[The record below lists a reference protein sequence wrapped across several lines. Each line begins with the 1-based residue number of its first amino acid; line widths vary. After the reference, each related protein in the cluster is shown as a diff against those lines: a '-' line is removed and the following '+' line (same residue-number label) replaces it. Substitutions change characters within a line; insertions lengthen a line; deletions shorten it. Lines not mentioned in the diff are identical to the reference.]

1 MSTLTLKELSAPT
14 GEVIKIAS
22 GKTLDLNSQGTLIL
36 PTIPHAKMPSGSV
49 LQVKHAILT
58 APMTSTT
65 AATWIDVTN
74 LSISITPKSTSSKFH
89 VSFNLNA
96 MIVSNDQRGGVR
108 LVRDSTAIGVATS
121 TGSRTAASVSFAGVT
136 DGIYRLKNMS
146 GSALDS
152 PSTTSAVTYKV
163 QFQCENTTE
172 VKINHDDND
181 SNGSTF
187 FRATSEITVME
198 IAG

>member
-1 MSTLTLKELSAPT
+1 MASKIKVDTLETANGTGSITLNNQLSGMTTASLPALGSAQMPT
-14 GEVIKIAS
+14 
-22 GKTLDLNSQGTLIL
+22 
-36 PTIPHAKMPSGSV
+36 GSV
-49 LQVKHAILT
+49 LNLQHAILT
-58 APMTSTT
+58 EPMTSTT

-96 MIVSNDQRGGVR
+96 MIIADDQRGGVR
-108 LVRDSTAIGVATS
+108 LVRDSTPIGIATN
-121 TGSRTAASVSFAGVT
+121 TGSRTAASVSFAG
-136 DGIYRLKNMS
+136 DGNIYRVKNMS

-152 PSTTSAVTYKV
+152 PSTASAVTYKV

-181 SNGSTF
+181 SNSVTF
-187 FRATSEITVME
+187 FRTTSELTVME
-198 IAG
+198 IQG

>member
-1 MSTLTLKELSAPT
+1 MSTLTLKELSAPA
-14 GEVIKIAS
+14 GEVIKIAA
-22 GKTLDLNSQGTLIL
+22 GKTLDLKSQGTTTL
-36 PTIPHAKMPSGSV
+36 PTGSV

-58 APMTSTT
+58 VPMASTT

-96 MIVSNDQRGGVR
+96 MIVANDQRGGVR

-172 VKINHDDND
+172 VKINHDNND
-181 SNGSTF
+181 TNGSTF

-198 IAG
+198 IQG

>member
-1 MSTLTLKELSAPT
+1 MSTLELKELSAPA
-14 GEVIKIAS
+14 GEVIKIAA
-22 GKTLDLNSQGTLIL
+22 GKTLDLNSQGTLVL

-96 MIVSNDQRGGVR
+96 MIIADNQRGGVR
-108 LVRDSTAIGVATS
+108 LVRDSTPIGVATS
-121 TGSRTAASVSFAGVT
+121 TGSRTAASVSFAG
-136 DGIYRLKNMS
+136 DGNIYRLKNMS

-163 QFQCENTTE
+163 QFLCENTTE

-181 SNGSTF
+181 GNGTTF

-198 IAG
+198 IQG